1 MKRSHGAYSK
11 QSRTLKSKG
20 RRPITEELKQL
31 DVGANV
37 RINVDPHFK
46 AGRPHLRFN
55 GKAGKIIAK
64 RGKCYEVEVKDLDKK
79 KVLCLANVHLVR
91 T

>member
-11 QSRTLKSKG
+11 QSRALKSKG
-20 RRPITEELKQL
+20 RRPITAQLKQL
-31 DVGANV
+31 DVGAKV
-37 RINVDPHFK
+37 RIDVDPRFK

-55 GKAGKIIAK
+55 GKMGTIVAK
-64 RGKCYEVEVKDLDKK
+64 RGKCYEVEVPDLNKD

-91 T
+91 V